1 MSMYWAYFSNICVF
15 LLSTQSQ
22 YTPVEWQ
29 FKGSLFIIAIET
41 PYIFNHYTVAEVNAF
56 IAQHLPVQIRSE
68 IRNVKVIAKCNVRD
82 RDEEYGRNRM
92 LLGNLSTDDGDA
104 RDDA

>member
-1 MSMYWAYFSNICVF
+1 MYWANFSNISLCVF
-15 LLSTQSQ
+15 LLRTQSQ
-22 YTPVEWQ
+22 YTPVSHAPVKVEWQ
-29 FKGSLFIIAIET
+29 FIGSLFIIAIET

-82 RDEEYGRNRM
+82 RGEEYGRNIIDHS
-92 LLGNLSTDDGDA
+92 LYFVA
-104 RDDA
+104 